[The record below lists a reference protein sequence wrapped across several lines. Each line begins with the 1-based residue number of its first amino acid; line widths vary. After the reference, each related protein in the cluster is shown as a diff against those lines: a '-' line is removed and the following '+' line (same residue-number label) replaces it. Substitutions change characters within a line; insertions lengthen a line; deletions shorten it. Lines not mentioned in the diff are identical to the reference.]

1 MVRACVNT
9 GSCAGR
15 QLLLSA
21 APVTQSE
28 MAGDGA
34 VWPLRTHPRR
44 RRHQPPSEEPEAE
57 GTLLTCLC
65 LQADICGS
73 QRL

>member
-9 GSCAGR
+9 GSCEGR
-15 QLLLSA
+15 QLLSSA

-34 VWPLRTHPRR
+34 VWPPHHHRR
-44 RRHQPPSEEPEAE
+44 RRQPPSEEPEAE